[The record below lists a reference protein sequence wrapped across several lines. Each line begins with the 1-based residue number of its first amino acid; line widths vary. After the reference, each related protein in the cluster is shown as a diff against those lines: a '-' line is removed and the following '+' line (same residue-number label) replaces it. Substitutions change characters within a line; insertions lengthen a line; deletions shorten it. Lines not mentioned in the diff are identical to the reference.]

1 MLALILFVV
10 LGFVIGLAVIAALLL
25 LDKFLEGKG
34 LW

>member
-10 LGFVIGLAVIAALLL
+10 LGFLVGLVVIAALLA
-25 LDKFLEGKG
+25 LDRFLEGKG